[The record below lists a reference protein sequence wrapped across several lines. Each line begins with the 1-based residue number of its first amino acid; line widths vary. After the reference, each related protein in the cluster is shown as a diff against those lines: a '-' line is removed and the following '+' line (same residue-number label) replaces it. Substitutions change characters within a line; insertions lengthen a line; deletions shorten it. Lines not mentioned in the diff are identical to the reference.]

1 VKAAEGISLN
11 INELQTLART
21 GDQSAEEQL
30 FSLLAARFRLFARLR
45 IKDRADAEDVVQ
57 DTLRTILEKHLQV
70 DFETSFQ
77 AWAYRILNNKIMTYL
92 TTRKRREDILND
104 LSEQH
109 GRLAVASPDSELVRR
124 LLDCLQ
130 KLHRV
135 HHRHARILNLQHQG
149 YSVDEICNRIGLTR
163 TNFYTLLSRAR
174 TLLETCLEKG
184 SIR

>member
-1 VKAAEGISLN
+1 LN
-11 INELQTLART
+11 INELQTLARH
-21 GDQSAEEQL
+21 GDQSAGEQL

-57 DTLRTILEKHLQV
+57 EALKTILEKHCQV

-77 AWAYRILNNKIMTYL
+77 AWAYQVLNNKLMTHMA
-92 TTRKRREDILND
+92 TQTRRVNILND
-104 LSEQH
+104 LSEQQVSH
-109 GRLAVASPDSELVRR
+109 VAPSPDSDLERR

-135 HHRHARILNLQHQG
+135 NQRHARILNLHHQG
-149 YSVDEICNRIGLTR
+149 YSVAEICDRLGLTR

-174 TLLETCLEKG
+174 TMLETCLEKG
-184 SIR
+184 GIK